1 MNSILNAIASIHYGK
16 SPSEVVDT
24 YGTYPIIGTG
34 GEYGKASKA
43 LFSVGVVV
51 PRKGSLGKPHLLE
64 KPFWSADTTYAV
76 IPNNQIDVRWLYYNL
91 LHFDLT
97 RLNEA
102 TGVPSISRD
111 WLAKLTFFNPG
122 YEAQKKIADIL
133 STIDRTIAKTEAL
146 IKKYQQIKAGLMHD
160 LFTRGI
166 GADGKLRSPRE
177 VAPEL
182 YKNSAIGWIPKEWDL
197 TKLSKVLARI
207 ESGWSPACPE
217 ASPSIG
223 EWGVLKVSAVTK
235 GFYDCS
241 ESKVLPN
248 NLKPIPSLEVRNK
261 DVIMTRANG
270 AAELVGKCV
279 QISKTQQKLMLSD
292 KLLRLC
298 PISKMITND
307 YLGSLMCSE
316 QIKKQITR
324 SMNGSSGQ
332 RNISQTDIRK
342 FVCAIPSTDEQKAIS
357 DRLLK
362 HQKFIMEE
370 YRFLKKLIQQKS
382 GLMHDLL
389 TGKVSV
395 NVDSAP

>member
-182 YKNSAIGWIPKEWDL
+182 YKNSAIGWIPKEWEVISL
-197 TKLSKVLARI
+197 EKCGEIFNGTTPSRQIQEFWRGNIPWLSSGKINEYRI
-207 ESGWSPACPE
+207 S
-217 ASPSIG
+217 SPS
-223 EWGVLKVSAVTK
+223 ELVTK
-235 GFYDCS
+235 IALEKTPLRIVPSGSILIGLIGQGKTRGMSARLDIDATINQNLAALIPNS
-241 ESKVLPN
+241 EHSSVFIHQFLCHNYNRLRGDGRGSNQGALNCQIIRAFEISCPHLN
-248 NLKPIPSLEVRNK
+248 EQTRIANALVAHENLEYNEMKRLR
-261 DVIMTRANG
+261 
-270 AAELVGKCV
+270 
-279 QISKTQQKLMLSD
+279 KL
-292 KLLRLC
+292 C
-298 PISKMITND
+298 
-307 YLGSLMCSE
+307 E
-316 QIKKQITR
+316 
-324 SMNGSSGQ
+324 
-332 RNISQTDIRK
+332 
-342 FVCAIPSTDEQKAIS
+342 
-357 DRLLK
+357 
-362 HQKFIMEE
+362 
-370 YRFLKKLIQQKS
+370 QKS
-382 GLMHDLL
+382 GLMRDLL

-395 NVDSAP
+395 NVDLAP